1 LLAKGVAESPAAVP
15 VELIC
20 QWNYDLGAGAQSPFP
35 GGVDILPVGGHDRT
49 GDSGERMRRLRG
61 RCVGTLLG
69 DHHDRLAD
77 PHLSVDQAAF
87 GIAEALTDLLRSE
100 RLDVKIDRSRTVAN
114 DESRRNR
121 MQVLGAPG

>member
-1 LLAKGVAESPAAVP
+1 
-15 VELIC
+15 
-20 QWNYDLGAGAQSPFP
+20 
-35 GGVDILPVGGHDRT
+35 
-49 GDSGERMRRLRG
+49 
-61 RCVGTLLG
+61 
-69 DHHDRLAD
+69 
-77 PHLSVDQAAF
+77 VDQAAF